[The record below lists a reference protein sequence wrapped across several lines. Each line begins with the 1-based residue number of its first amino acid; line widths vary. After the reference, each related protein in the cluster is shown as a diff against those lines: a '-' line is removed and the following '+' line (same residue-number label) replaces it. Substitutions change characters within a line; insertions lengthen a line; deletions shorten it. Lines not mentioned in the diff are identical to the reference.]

1 MRITVRLSTENRPHD
16 RNRYARYKIRMKPA
30 ESLWLKINARMSA
43 LGMNARQVSLSA
55 GLKPDAVRT
64 IKQGKMP
71 SADKL
76 VRIANILH
84 CTPSDLIEEADL
96 PERNDETR
104 GSDDP
109 AGYVGIPTMGT
120 RAGMGGGGFGDEDM
134 LNGPTML
141 PERLIRTE
149 LRGEPTDFVVM
160 EVEGQS
166 MQPVLE
172 SGDQVLVDR
181 RKKNPS
187 NGGLFALWDG
197 FGIVVKWV
205 ERVANSNPA
214 ALRIASENKV
224 FQPYEI
230 LAEEANIIGRI
241 VWFAR
246 KL

>member
-1 MRITVRLSTENRPHD
+1 MKHDNKTILARFEARIAELGISERKACLLS
-16 RNRYARYKIRMKPA
+16 
-30 ESLWLKINARMSA
+30 
-43 LGMNARQVSLSA
+43 
-55 GLKPDAVRT
+55 GLKVDAVR
-64 IKQGKMP
+64 QMRRGHRV
-71 SADKL
+71 KL
-76 VRIANILH
+76 ETLQALGRVLDV
-84 CTPSDLIEEADL
+84 PVSYFIEGTDTQDIEDG
-96 PERNDETR
+96 PTEPGDI
-104 GSDDP
+104 P
-109 AGYVGIPTMGT
+109 GYVGIPTMET
-120 RAGMGGGGFGDEDM
+120 RAGMGGGGFGDDDM

-205 ERVANSNPA
+205 ERVANSNPP

>member
-1 MRITVRLSTENRPHD
+1 MKVPTLYQIIETIIKERGGSARSHSLAAGVDQDTI
-16 RNRYARYKIRMKPA
+16 RNIKRGHKPSL
-30 ESLWLKINARMSA
+30 ESLAKLARHFEVPLSRFSEA
-43 LGMNARQVSLSA
+43 LA
-55 GLKPDAVRT
+55 GDEQPKPDDLNPDGT
-64 IKQGKMP
+64 
-71 SADKL
+71 
-76 VRIANILH
+76 
-84 CTPSDLIEEADL
+84 TPSD
-96 PERNDETR
+96 P
-104 GSDDP
+104 P
-109 AGYVGIPTMGT
+109 GYVGIPTMGT
-120 RAGMGGGGFGDEDM
+120 RAGMGGGGFGEDDM

-149 LRGEPTDFVVM
+149 LRGEPLDFVVM

-166 MQPVLE
+166 MQPILE

-205 ERVANSNPA
+205 ERVANSNPPS
-214 ALRIASENKV
+214 LRIASENKV

>member
-1 MRITVRLSTENRPHD
+1 MKKDTEIILGRLEARITE
-16 RNRYARYKIRMKPA
+16 
-30 ESLWLKINARMSA
+30 
-43 LGMNARQVSLSA
+43 LGISERKACLLA
-55 GLKPDAVRT
+55 GLKVDSVRQIRRGFAPKVAT
-64 IKQGKMP
+64 LLALSKALEVPVSYFTSGIDF
-71 SADKL
+71 A
-76 VRIANILH
+76 
-84 CTPSDLIEEADL
+84 EEGA
-96 PERNDETR
+96 
-104 GSDDP
+104 DDP
-109 AGYVGIPTMGT
+109 ADQILGYVSVPTLET

-166 MQPVLE
+166 MQPTLE

-205 ERVANSNPA
+205 ERVANSNPPS
-214 ALRIASENKV
+214 LRIASENKV

-241 VWFAR
+241 VWYAR